1 MRQLDKKTVDT
12 QFQRDQATSITAFLV
27 VPFGQRSEAA
37 TIALFTVSSLFR
49 RRDQTNERASG
60 RAKERLRVSNGEG
73 TSEKGVGRNS
83 LFFSLARNYFVSFAC
98 NMLDYNANEKS

>member
-37 TIALFTVSSLFR
+37 TIALFTVR
-49 RRDQTNERASG
+49 RRDQTSERASG

-73 TSEKGVGRNS
+73 TSEKRVGRNS